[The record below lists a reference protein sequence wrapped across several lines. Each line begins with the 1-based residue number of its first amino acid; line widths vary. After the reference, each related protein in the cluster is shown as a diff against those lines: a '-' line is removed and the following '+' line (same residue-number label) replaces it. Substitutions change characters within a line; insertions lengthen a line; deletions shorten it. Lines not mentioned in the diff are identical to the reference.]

1 MGNHK
6 ADLIACQKARANLL
20 ILNTL
25 LEVLKTDSD
34 SREGYGK
41 RRQYFYF
48 LE

>member
-1 MGNHK
+1 MGNRK

-25 LEVLKTDSD
+25 LQVLKTDS
-34 SREGYGK
+34 K
-41 RRQYFYF
+41 RSIITNF